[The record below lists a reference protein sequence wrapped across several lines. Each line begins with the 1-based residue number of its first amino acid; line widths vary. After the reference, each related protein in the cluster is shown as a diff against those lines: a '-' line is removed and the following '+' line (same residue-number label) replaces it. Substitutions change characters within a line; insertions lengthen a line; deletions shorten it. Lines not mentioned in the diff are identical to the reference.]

1 MTEPSNRQVVE
12 EQLVSPSDVADGL
25 ERIAKEIAD
34 RDSDQDV
41 CLVAI
46 REGGHAVAQRLG
58 QMVGRRTGKVVRL
71 GSVDITLYRD
81 DAATALPSPRVGP
94 SHIPFAIEGARVVL
108 VDDVIYTGRTIRA
121 ALDALL
127 DYGRPRRIELAVVA
141 DRGGRE
147 IPVQPDYVVAE
158 TEVPKGSRVEVVSR
172 GEDLEVVRT
181 DGRRS
186 RPPSNARE
194 TP

>member
-1 MTEPSNRQVVE
+1 MSEPVKE
-12 EQLVSPSDVADGL
+12 EELVAPAAVADGL
-25 ERIAKEIAD
+25 ERIAKEIAE
-34 RDSDQDV
+34 RDPDGGDV
-41 CLVAI
+41 ALVAI
-46 REGGHAVAQRLG
+46 RQGGEAVAQRLG
-58 QMVGRRTGKVVRL
+58 QMIGRRTGKVVRL

-94 SHIPFAIEGARVVL
+94 SHIPFDIQGARVVL

-147 IPVQPDYVVAE
+147 LPVQPDYVVA
-158 TEVPKGSRVEVVSR
+158 TTDVPTGSRVEVLPV
-172 GEDLEVVRT
+172 GDDLRVVRT

-186 RPPSNARE
+186 RPPSSDDQQEA
-194 TP
+194 T